1 MSMTESLELA
11 VLSDVVSR
19 LQSAGFDYM
28 LTGSVAMN
36 YYAEPR
42 MTRDI
47 DIVVALV
54 ETDID
59 KVIEIF
65 QRKYYLSADAVLDA
79 VRDHKMFNLVHYE
92 SVVKVDLIVRKDS
105 KYRRMEFDRRR
116 QFRVGELVAWI
127 VSKEDLILSKLSWAQ
142 DSKSEMQLNDVR
154 NLLAT
159 NPDLDYLREWSSQLG
174 LERMLQEFLSD

>member
-1 MSMTESLELA
+1 MVETPELA

-19 LQSAGFDYM
+19 LESAGFDYM

-36 YYAEPR
+36 YYAQPR

-47 DIVVALV
+47 DIVVALA
-54 ETDID
+54 ESDID
-59 KVIEIF
+59 KVIRMF
-65 QRKYYLSADAVLDA
+65 QEKYYLSADAVLDA
-79 VRDHKMFNLVHYE
+79 VRDRTMFNLVHYE
-92 SVVKVDLIVRKDS
+92 SVVKVDLIVRKES
-105 KYRRMEFDRRR
+105 TYRRTEFDRRQ
-116 QFRVGELVAWI
+116 QFKVGGLVAWI

-142 DSKSEMQLNDVR
+142 DSQSELQLNDVR

-174 LERMLQEFLSD
+174 MERILRECLGD

>member
-1 MSMTESLELA
+1 MPMAENIELE

-19 LQSAGFDYM
+19 LESADFDYM
-28 LTGSVAMN
+28 LTGSVALN

-47 DIVVALV
+47 DIVVALAR
-54 ETDID
+54 TDTG
-59 KVIEIF
+59 KAIEIF
-65 QRKYYLSADAVLDA
+65 QDAYYLSPDAVVDA
-79 VRDHKMFNLVHYE
+79 VRDHKIFNLVHYE

-105 KYRRMEFDRRR
+105 EYRRLEFDRR
-116 QFRVGELVAWI
+116 QPIQVGELGTWI

-142 DSKSEMQLNDVR
+142 ESQSEMQLNDVR

-159 NPDLDYLREWSSQLG
+159 QPDLDYLHEWSSQLG
-174 LERMLQEFLSD
+174 LVSMLHECLNE

>member
-1 MSMTESLELA
+1 MSMTESMELA

-19 LQSAGFDYM
+19 LELAGFDYM

-47 DIVVALV
+47 DIVVALAG
-54 ETDID
+54 TDAG

-65 QRKYYLSADAVLDA
+65 QDAYYLSPDAVIDA
-79 VRDHKMFNLVHYE
+79 VRDRKIFNIVHYE
-92 SVVKVDLIVRKDS
+92 SVVKVDLIVRKES
-105 KYRRMEFDRRR
+105 EYRQLEFNRRR
-116 QFRVGELVAWI
+116 PIEVGELVTWI
-127 VSKEDLILSKLSWAQ
+127 VSKEDLILSKLLWAQ
-142 DSKSEMQLNDVR
+142 DSRSELQLNDVR

-159 NPDLDYLREWSSQLG
+159 KPDLDYLREWSPQLG
-174 LERMLQEFLSD
+174 LDLMLEECLNE